1 VEAETFLAFESGP
14 SEAFELQ
21 WATYQDAAD
30 QCALSRIWGGIHPPM
45 DDIRGREMGEQV
57 AELAIAQFQEE
68 LDGIFAP
75 VLCPE
80 DIDGNGNVGTN
91 DLLSLLSKYGED
103 CE

>member
-1 VEAETFLAFESGP
+1 
-14 SEAFELQ
+14 
-21 WATYQDAAD
+21 
-30 QCALSRIWGGIHPPM
+30 M

-68 LDGIFAP
+68 LEGIFTP